1 MKKET
6 YIMDLNVKQKSV
18 VDVLYKTYNSD
29 TVTRAQ
35 INDLVKSKKISNP
48 AWLKSDKYKVDRGVY
63 KLPINGDVAD
73 PISTTPKVE
82 STSDTKAAYI
92 VSSLTDNVVP
102 AKDTDFVKFGNYT
115 DINSIVKSKKFYPVF
130 ITGLSGNGKTLAV
143 TQACAEAKREMI
155 RVNITIETDEDDLL
169 GGYRLRDGQTIW
181 QNGPVIE
188 AMERGAILLL
198 DEIDLASNKIMC
210 LQPILEGSGVYV
222 KKINKFVKPKFGFNV
237 IATANT
243 KGQGSDDGK
252 FIGTN
257 VLNEAFLE
265 RFPVTFEQE
274 YPSAKIEEKIV
285 STKLKSA
292 GKSDDKFAHN
302 LVTWAD
308 VIRKTY
314 KDGGVDEI
322 ISTRRLVHIAEA
334 YGIFKNKMKA
344 IQVCTNRFD
353 DDTKN
358 SFVDLYTKVD
368 SGASVEDI
376 LEAKKKADEAE
387 LLRENSN
394 DSEDDEDEDIQV

>member
-1 MKKET
+1 MIELNKTQKTILKVLKDTYKK
-6 YIMDLNVKQKSV
+6 
-18 VDVLYKTYNSD
+18 D
-29 TVTRAQ
+29 TVTRAE
-35 INDLVKSKKISNP
+35 INALVKKKAIKNP
-48 AWLKSDKYKVDRGVY
+48 SWLKSDKYKVGRGIYTLNV
-63 KLPINGDVAD
+63 D
-73 PISTTPKVE
+73 SVE
-82 STSDTKAAYI
+82 SDTTTVDTTDTKISNDTKAAYI

-102 AKDTDFVKFGNYT
+102 QKDTDFVKFGNYT
-115 DINSIVKSKKFYPVF
+115 DISSIVKSKKFYPVF

-155 RVNITIETDEDDLL
+155 RCNITIETDEDDLL
-169 GGYRLRDGQTIW
+169 GGYRLKDGQTVW

-188 AMERGAILLL
+188 AMERGAVLLL

-222 KKINKFVKPKFGFNV
+222 KKINKFVKPKLGFNV

-274 YPSAKIEEKIV
+274 YPSVKIEEKIV
-285 STKLKSA
+285 STKLKTA

>member
-1 MKKET
+1 M
-6 YIMDLNVKQKSV
+6 IDLNKKQLQQLEVIQSV
-18 VDVLYKTYNSD
+18 YKSD

-35 INDLVKSKKISNP
+35 INDLVKKKKISNP
-48 AWLKSDKYKVDRGVY
+48 SWLKSDKYKVDRGVY
-63 KLPINGDVAD
+63 KLPSNN
-73 PISTTPKVE
+73 
-82 STSDTKAAYI
+82 STSTVTQVDVPKTNTEAAYV

-102 AKDTDFVKFGNYT
+102 SLIPNFVNFGNYT
-115 DINSIVKSKKFYPVF
+115 DIKNIVKSKKFYPVF

-143 TQACAEAKREMI
+143 TQACAETKREMI

-169 GGYRLRDGQTIW
+169 GGYRLKDGQTVW
-181 QNGPVIE
+181 QDGPVIE
-188 AMERGAILLL
+188 AMKRGAVLLL
-198 DEIDLASNKIMC
+198 DEIDLASNKVMC

-222 KKINKFVKPKFGFNV
+222 KKINRFVKPKLGFNV

-274 YPSAKIEEKIV
+274 YPSAKVEEQIV
-285 STKLKSA
+285 SNTLKSA
-292 GKSDDKFAHN
+292 GKSDTKFATN

-314 KDGGVDEI
+314 KDGGIDEI

-358 SFVDLYTKVD
+358 SFTELYSKVD
-368 SGASVEDI
+368 AGASVEQI
-376 LEAKKKADEAE
+376 LEEKKQQE
-387 LLRENSN
+387 LSSLETDSN
-394 DSEDDEDEDIQV
+394 DTEEDKDEDIQV

>member
-1 MKKET
+1 ME
-6 YIMDLNVKQKSV
+6 LNVKQKSV
-18 VDVLYKTYNSD
+18 VDVLHKHYKKD
-29 TVTRAQ
+29 TVTRSE
-35 INDLVKSKKISNP
+35 INDLVKSGKIKNP
-48 AWLKSDKYKVDRGVY
+48 SWLKSDDFKVGRGVY
-63 KLPINGDVAD
+63 KLPIGDVAD
-73 PISTTPKVE
+73 ELVDPVDTPK
-82 STSDTKAAYI
+82 SDTKAAYI

-102 AKDTDFVKFGNYT
+102 AKDKDFVNFGNFS
-115 DINSIVKSKKFYPVF
+115 DVKNVITSKKFYPVF

-143 TQACAEAKREMI
+143 TQACAVAKREMI

-169 GGYRLRDGQTIW
+169 GGYRLRDGQTVW

-188 AMERGAILLL
+188 AMERGAVLLL

-210 LQPILEGSGVYV
+210 LQPILEGSGIYV

-237 IATANT
+237 VATANT

-274 YPSAKIEEKIV
+274 YPGNKTEVKIV

-292 GKSDDKFAHN
+292 GKSDDKFATN

-308 VIRKTY
+308 VIRKTF

-334 YGIFKNKMKA
+334 YAIFKNKMKA
-344 IQVCTNRFD
+344 IEVCTNRFD
-353 DDTKN
+353 ESTKT

-368 SGASVEDI
+368 SGASAEQI
-376 LEAKKKADEAE
+376 LEDKKKAEEAE
-387 LLRENSN
+387 ILQEEKQDSD
-394 DSEDDEDEDIQV
+394 DSEDGEEDFSV